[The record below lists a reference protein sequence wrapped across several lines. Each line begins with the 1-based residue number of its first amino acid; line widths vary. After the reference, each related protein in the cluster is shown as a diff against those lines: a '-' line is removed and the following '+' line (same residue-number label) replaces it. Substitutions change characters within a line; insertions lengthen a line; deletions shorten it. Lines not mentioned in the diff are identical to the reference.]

1 MKQML
6 REKNKRIIIVGNSA
20 AGLSALEAIRKRDE
34 KSKVLIVDKEPF
46 PAYSRVI
53 TPYFIMGEVRKEK
66 DLFLR
71 TKDFYKE
78 LDVKTLFGR
87 KVRSIDTA
95 KREVILDQ
103 GKREPFDLLL
113 IASGSSP
120 NRPEIQGAKSEDIHV
135 LRDLSDA
142 KLLRDMRS
150 RVQKILFMGGGLVSL
165 QTLQAMYRMGG
176 QFTLLLKSD
185 QILSQTIDNEAS
197 EIIEGH
203 LEKMGI
209 CIMKG
214 RDISQVKRRNG
225 SMKAILDSG
234 VEIEVEILFAGK
246 GVRPNVSFLEGTKIN
261 TQRGILVNSYME
273 SNIEGIYAAGDVAQ
287 VPDFFSNEKVNY
299 GLWPSAVEQGE
310 IAGKNMIGLKEVYPG
325 NLRMNVTR
333 IFGIPIV
340 SIGDFGSKRVVEI
353 LKKRDEKRNVYR
365 KFCLDEK
372 GFLVGAILVNQT
384 EDLGVIQGLIR
395 ARKNMVSLKFHSF
408 WKSKID
414 YGLVYKNIV
423 GRGLQD
429 HT

>member
-1 MKQML
+1 
-6 REKNKRIIIVGNSA
+6 
-20 AGLSALEAIRKRDE
+20 
-34 KSKVLIVDKEPF
+34 
-46 PAYSRVI
+46 
-53 TPYFIMGEVRKEK
+53 
-66 DLFLR
+66 
-71 TKDFYKE
+71 
-78 LDVKTLFGR
+78 
-87 KVRSIDTA
+87 
-95 KREVILDQ
+95 
-103 GKREPFDLLL
+103 
-113 IASGSSP
+113 
-120 NRPEIQGAKSEDIHV
+120 
-135 LRDLSDA
+135 
-142 KLLRDMRS
+142 
-150 RVQKILFMGGGLVSL
+150 
-165 QTLQAMYRMGG
+165 
-176 QFTLLLKSD
+176 
-185 QILSQTIDNEAS
+185 
-197 EIIEGH
+197 
-203 LEKMGI
+203 
-209 CIMKG
+209 
-214 RDISQVKRRNG
+214 
-225 SMKAILDSG
+225 MKAILDSG